1 MIYTTHY
8 LSPIGKLVLSGTGTA
23 LTGLSFK
30 GVADSPVTN
39 AGELPV
45 FVQTKKWLD
54 NYFSAHTTGLSLPPL
69 APSGTAFQQAVWKLL
84 LAIPYGQ
91 TVTYGQL
98 AKQIAQQLGQA
109 HMAAQAIGGA
119 VGKNPIAIII
129 PCHRV
134 LGAGG
139 KLTGY
144 AAGLDKKIQLL
155 LHEDAAFAPHSL

>member
-1 MIYTTHY
+1 MIYTTYY
-8 LSPIGKLVLSGTGTA
+8 LSPIGKLVLSSTGPA
-23 LTGLSFK
+23 LNGLSFK
-30 GVADSPVTN
+30 AVADSVATN
-39 AGELPV
+39 ADNLPV

-54 NYFSAHTTGLSLPPL
+54 NYFSAHTPGDLPPL
-69 APSGTAFQQAVWKLL
+69 APGGTAFQQAVWKLL

-98 AKQIAQQLGQA
+98 AKQIAQQQGQA

-134 LGAGG
+134 LGTGG

-155 LHEDAAFAPHSL
+155 LHEGAAFSTTLHK